1 MNTKRLISLFAA
13 TAGLALASTASA
25 DEALL
30 NLLVDKGIVTRAEAA
45 QLMAESK
52 SSAPSRPIVTSSST
66 NLSQLRIRGR
76 IQTQFGYADVKNDN
90 GSGKYSTF
98 EMRRVRMGMQGQLLQ
113 NVRARVEANMVPGS
127 GFSMRSAYVQWR
139 EHDFAHVK
147 VGYDKPEFG
156 FEENTS
162 SASILTV
169 ERSLITNTVAPGPV
183 TGLTVNG
190 KPAKMFSYSAGIY
203 TNRDNTNQAN
213 NDSGRYLFNLSGS
226 IKLDDLLPDGN
237 KLTARVDLLKNNDT
251 GGNFGYEDGFSIS
264 GHYQLN
270 AFDLRAEYIQVSDFN
285 NNDTKGWYVMP
296 SFFFTDKFQGVV
308 RYEQAKSDLG
318 NGLRAASRYA
328 RRADLPGLAANDTGD
343 KYDAIYFGGNYYLA
357 GDAHK
362 LMAGLEISKLKNT
375 PLGDLKATTVFGAW
389 RMLF

>member
-1 MNTKRLISLFAA
+1 
-13 TAGLALASTASA
+13 
-25 DEALL
+25 
-30 NLLVDKGIVTRAEAA
+30 
-45 QLMAESK
+45 
-52 SSAPSRPIVTSSST
+52 
-66 NLSQLRIRGR
+66 
-76 IQTQFGYADVKNDN
+76 
-90 GSGKYSTF
+90 
-98 EMRRVRMGMQGQLLQ
+98 
-113 NVRARVEANMVPGS
+113 
-127 GFSMRSAYVQWR
+127 
-139 EHDFAHVK
+139 
-147 VGYDKPEFG
+147 
-156 FEENTS
+156 
-162 SASILTV
+162 
-169 ERSLITNTVAPGPV
+169 
-183 TGLTVNG
+183 
-190 KPAKMFSYSAGIY
+190 MFSYSAGIY
-203 TNRDNTNQAN
+203 TDRDNANPAPEHASNQPARN
-213 NDSGRYLFNLSGS
+213 SGRYLFNLSGS

-237 KLTARVDLLKNNDT
+237 KLTARVDLLKSNDT

-318 NGLRAASRYA
+318 DGLRAASRYA
-328 RRADLPGLAANDTGD
+328 RRADAPGLNTTANQRGD